1 MSFAVLFYSSRT
13 ERVYPPASPGKL
25 ELMDRTQQRLMLHG
39 IVLTAAMLAA
49 SLAAAQTQ
57 QEKRFSCGPKP
68 TVSIVNEHGPI
79 AVHPSTGNQV
89 VVRYVLHSDKVE
101 VDTNQG
107 GDRITVESHLLQGAT
122 SDNAQ
127 VDYEVLVPAG
137 SVVFIHSNSGTLS
150 AEHLTGD
157 VSVEGAATPV
167 DLRGMSEGHIRVRT
181 LSGNILLADIRQVHV
196 VANTIGGDITMRNV
210 DGPLV
215 EVSSN
220 NGKIHYDGD
229 FGGMGSYKLNSHSGD
244 IDASIP
250 ATASFDVTAT
260 SVKGEVDNDFP
271 LQPKSHSITIPEKGH
286 SFVGVAGRA
295 ASSVFL
301 HTFSGKIR
309 LKQR

>member
-1 MSFAVLFYSSRT
+1 MESTSRAMQSLT
-13 ERVYPPASPGKL
+13 LQTVVFSAAL
-25 ELMDRTQQRLMLHG
+25 
-39 IVLTAAMLAA
+39 LTA
-49 SLAAAQTQ
+49 SIAAAQTQ

-68 TVSIVNEHGPI
+68 TVSIVNEYGPI
-79 AVHPSTGNQV
+79 TVHPSTSNQV
-89 VVRYVLHSDKVE
+89 IVRYVLHSDKVE
-101 VDTNQG
+101 VDTNQSG
-107 GDRITVESHLLQGAT
+107 DQSGDRITVESHLLQGAT
-122 SDNAQ
+122 GDTAQ

-137 SVVFIHSNSGTLS
+137 SVLFIHSNSGTLS

-157 VSVEGAATPV
+157 VSVEGASTPV
-167 DLRGMSEGHIRVRT
+167 DLRGMSDGHVRVRT

-196 VANTIGGDITMRNV
+196 VANTISGDVTMRNV

-244 IDASIP
+244 IEASIP

-260 SVKGEVDNDFP
+260 SVKGQVDTDFP
-271 LQPKSHSITIPEKGH
+271 LQRKEHSITVPEKGR

-295 ASSVFL
+295 ASLVFL

>member
-1 MSFAVLFYSSRT
+1 
-13 ERVYPPASPGKL
+13 
-25 ELMDRTQQRLMLHG
+25 MDSMQRATQRLILQG
-39 IVLTAAMLAA
+39 VVLTAGLLAA
-49 SLAAAQTQ
+49 SLASAQTQ
-57 QEKRFSCGPKP
+57 QEKRFTCGPKP
-68 TVSIVNEHGPI
+68 TVSVVNEYGPI
-79 AVHPSTGNQV
+79 AVHPGTGNQV

-107 GDRITVESHLLQGAT
+107 GDQNGDRITVESHLLQGA
-122 SDNAQ
+122 SGDSAQ

-137 SVVFIHSNSGTLS
+137 SVIFIHSNSGTLS

-260 SVKGEVDNDFP
+260 SVKGQVDNDFP

>member
-1 MSFAVLFYSSRT
+1 
-13 ERVYPPASPGKL
+13 
-25 ELMDRTQQRLMLHG
+25 MDRSQRAQQRFVLHG

-79 AVHPSTGNQV
+79 AVHPGTGNQV
-89 VVRYVLHSDKVE
+89 IVRYVLHSDKVE

-107 GDRITVESHLLQGAT
+107 GDRISVESHLLQGAT
-122 SDNAQ
+122 GDAAQ
-127 VDYEVLVPAG
+127 VDYEILVPAG
-137 SVVFIHSNSGTLS
+137 AVLSIHSNSGTLS

-157 VSVEGAATPV
+157 VSVEGAETPV
-167 DLRGMSEGHIRVRT
+167 DLRGMSDGHIRVRT

-196 VANTIGGDITMRNV
+196 VANTISGDITMQNV

-229 FGGMGSYKLNSHSGD
+229 FGGMGTYKLNSHSGD
-244 IDASIP
+244 IDASLP

-295 ASSVFL
+295 ASSVLL

>member
-1 MSFAVLFYSSRT
+1 
-13 ERVYPPASPGKL
+13 
-25 ELMDRTQQRLMLHG
+25 MDSTRATQRLILPRL
-39 IVLTAAMLAA
+39 VLQGMVLSAALLVA
-49 SLAAAQTQ
+49 SVGAAQTQ

-68 TVSIVNEHGPI
+68 TVSVVNEYGPI
-79 AVHPSTGNQV
+79 AVHPGTDHQV
-89 VVRYVLHSDKVE
+89 IVRYVLHSDKVE

-107 GDRITVESHLLQGAT
+107 GDQTGDRITVESHLLQGAT
-122 SDNAQ
+122 GETAQ

-137 SVVFIHSNSGTLS
+137 AVVFIHSNSGTLS

-167 DLRGMSEGHIRVRT
+167 DLRGMSDGHIRVRT

-210 DGPLV
+210 DGPMV

-260 SVKGEVDNDFP
+260 SVKGQVDNDFP

>member
-1 MSFAVLFYSSRT
+1 MESTQRATKYLVLS
-13 ERVYPPASPGKL
+13 AAL
-25 ELMDRTQQRLMLHG
+25 
-39 IVLTAAMLAA
+39 LTA
-49 SLAAAQTQ
+49 SLASAQAQ
-57 QEKRFSCGPKP
+57 QEKRFNCGPKP
-68 TVSIVNEHGPI
+68 TVSVINENGPI
-79 AVHPSTGNQV
+79 SVHPGTGNQV
-89 VVRYVLHSDKVE
+89 IVRYVLHSDKVE

-107 GDRITVESHLLQGAT
+107 GDQSGDRITVESHLLQGAT
-122 SDNAQ
+122 GEQGQ
-127 VDYEVLVPAG
+127 VDYELLVPPG
-137 SVVFIHSNSGTLS
+137 SVIFIHSNSGVLS

-157 VSVEGAATPV
+157 VSVEGASTPV
-167 DLRGMSEGHIRVRT
+167 DLRGMSDGHLRVRT
-181 LSGNILLADIRQVHV
+181 LTGNILLSDIRQVHV

-210 DGPLV
+210 DGPMV

-229 FGGMGSYKLNSHSGD
+229 FGGMGSYKINSHTGD

-260 SVKGEVDNDFP
+260 SVKGQVDTDFP
-271 LQPKSHSITIPEKGH
+271 LQPKAHSITIPEKGR

>member
-1 MSFAVLFYSSRT
+1 MDSKQR
-13 ERVYPPASPGKL
+13 AS
-25 ELMDRTQQRLMLHG
+25 QRLIVHG
-39 IVLTAAMLAA
+39 LVLTAAVLAA
-49 SLAAAQTQ
+49 SLATAQTQ
-57 QEKRFSCGPKP
+57 QEKRFTCGPKP
-68 TVSIVNEHGPI
+68 TVSVVNEYGPI

-89 VVRYVLHSDKVE
+89 VIRYVLHSDKVE

-107 GDRITVESHLLQGAT
+107 GDQSGDRITVESHLLQGAT
-122 SDNAQ
+122 GDSAQ

-137 SVVFIHSNSGTLS
+137 AVVSIHSNSGTLS

-260 SVKGEVDNDFP
+260 SVKGQVDNDFP

>member
-1 MSFAVLFYSSRT
+1 MESTHRA
-13 ERVYPPASPGKL
+13 
-25 ELMDRTQQRLMLHG
+25 TQCLTLQSL
-39 IVLTAAMLAA
+39 VLTATLLAA

-57 QEKRFSCGPKP
+57 LEKRFSCGPKP
-68 TVSIVNEHGPI
+68 TVSVVNEYGPV
-79 AVHPSTGNQV
+79 AVHPGTGNQV
-89 VVRYVLHSDKVE
+89 VVRYILHSDKVE

-107 GDRITVESHLLQGAT
+107 GDQSGDRITIESHLLQGAT
-122 SDNAQ
+122 VEASQ
-127 VDYEVLVPAG
+127 VDYEILVPTAA
-137 SVVFIHSNSGTLS
+137 VVIIHSNSGTLS

-167 DLRGMSEGHIRVRT
+167 DLRGISEGHIRVRT

-196 VANTIGGDITMRNV
+196 VANTISGDITMRNV

-250 ATASFDVTAT
+250 ATASVDVTAT
-260 SVKGEVDNDFP
+260 SVKGQVDNDFP
-271 LQPKSHSITIPEKGH
+271 LQPKAHSITIPEKGH

>member
-1 MSFAVLFYSSRT
+1 MESTRATKCL
-13 ERVYPPASPGKL
+13 
-25 ELMDRTQQRLMLHG
+25 
-39 IVLTAAMLAA
+39 VLTAALLTA
-49 SLAAAQTQ
+49 SIAAAQTQ
-57 QEKRFSCGPKP
+57 QEKRFNCGPKP
-68 TVSIVNEHGPI
+68 TVSIVNEYGPI
-79 AVHPSTGNQV
+79 AVHPSTSNQV

-101 VDTNQG
+101 VDANQSG
-107 GDRITVESHLLQGAT
+107 DQSGDRITIESHLLQGAT
-122 SDNAQ
+122 GDTAQ

-137 SVVFIHSNSGTLS
+137 SILFIHSNSGTLS

-157 VSVEGAATPV
+157 VSIEGASTPV
-167 DLRGMSEGHIRVRT
+167 DLRGMSDGHVRVRT

-196 VANTIGGDITMRNV
+196 VANTISGDITMRNV
-210 DGPLV
+210 DGPFV

-229 FGGMGSYKLNSHSGD
+229 FGGMGSYKINSHSGD

-260 SVKGEVDNDFP
+260 SVKGQVDTDFP
-271 LQPKSHSITIPEKGH
+271 LQPKAHSITVPEKGH
-286 SFVGVAGRA
+286 SFVGIAGRA